1 MPLLSRIP
9 RPIKTRLK
17 SGISEAR
24 RAWVRAFRSYD
35 PPQLRAALAALGVE
49 PGDTVM
55 LHGGFG
61 GHHGFRGSIEDLTD
75 TVIELLGPQG
85 TLAMV
90 SLPYRSSS
98 LQYLQT
104 MKRFDVRRTPSMM
117 GLISEYFRHRPG
129 VLRSLHPT
137 HPVLALGARAEWLVR
152 GHEDSV
158 YPCGPDTPFGRL
170 LQADGK
176 IVFFNV
182 EFATFTFFHYLE
194 HHVSPRL
201 PFRLYTDEPF
211 QVPVI
216 DHAGQSRT
224 VSTYVFSP
232 AAIARRRFPVLEEE
246 LRRRGMIAQR
256 RVGATRLEAIRL
268 RDAMACVEEMWRNGR
283 YFYDLAGAKECQA
296 GQPH

>member
-1 MPLLSRIP
+1 MALLARIP

-17 SGISEAR
+17 SGVSEAR

-35 PPQLRAALAALGVE
+35 PPQLRAALAALGVA

-176 IVFFNV
+176 VVFFNV

-194 HHVSPRL
+194 HHVSPRV
-201 PFRLYTDEPF
+201 PFRLYTDEQF

-232 AAIARRRFPVLEEE
+232 AAISRRRFPVLEEE
-246 LRRRGMIAQR
+246 LRRRGMIAQG

-268 RDAMACVEEMWRNGR
+268 RDAMDCVEEMWRNGR
-283 YFYDLAGAKECQA
+283 YFYDLAGAEQCQA
-296 GQPH
+296 TQTQ